1 VVALNHPA
9 EKRNPCS
16 LQRENWHAVFL
27 ALAKKRALLSY
38 FARAKTATFGP
49 GKKNGAQS
57 RG

>member
-1 VVALNHPA
+1 VL
-9 EKRNPCS
+9 
-16 LQRENWHAVFL
+16 LWRENWHAVFL